1 MTLPVSP
8 AIGMALAAAVLF
20 GASTPLAKIMLGQTG
35 PWMLAGLLYLG
46 AGCGLAVL
54 RFSMRWFG
62 KAAAEAPLR
71 RADFGRLTA
80 VVLFG
85 GVAGPLLLMLGL
97 QYSTGAEAALLLNL
111 ESVLTLGIAWLVFRE
126 NVDIRI
132 GIGAT
137 AIVVGAALL
146 SWSTPSGGPGPGAAL
161 IAAACLC
168 WAIDN
173 NLSRG
178 LSAADPLQVAMI
190 KGLVAGSINF
200 GLALLAGDRLPVASS
215 VAASLVIGLFGYG
228 ISLVLF
234 MLSLRHLGTARTGAY
249 FSLAPF
255 IGALLAVLFM
265 QEPLSW
271 RLVVAGL
278 LMGLGL
284 YLHLAERH
292 SHAHRHEP
300 AEHEHAHVHD
310 AHHQH
315 AHALDDP
322 PGEPHVH
329 IHRHDAIAHAHPHFP
344 DIHHRHDH
352 MHG

>member
-1 MTLPVSP
+1 MRFPLSP
-8 AIGMALAAAVLF
+8 AIGMALGAAVLF
-20 GASTPLAKIMLGQTG
+20 GASTPLAKIMLGQIS

-46 AGCGLAVL
+46 AGCGLAIL
-54 RFSMRWFG
+54 RHALRWLG
-62 KAAAEAPLR
+62 KAPAEAPLR
-71 RADFGRLTA
+71 RVDLGWLAA
-80 VVLFG
+80 VVLAG

-97 QYSTGAEAALLLNL
+97 QYSAGAEAALLLNL
-111 ESVLTLGIAWLVFRE
+111 ESVLTLAIAWLVFRE

-132 GIGAT
+132 GIGAA
-137 AIVVGAALL
+137 AIVAGAVLL
-146 SWSTPSGGPGPGAAL
+146 SWSMPVGASGAGAVL

-173 NLSRG
+173 NLSRR
-178 LSAADPLQVAMI
+178 LSTADPLQIAMI

-200 GLALLAGDRLPVASS
+200 GLALLTGGDVPAAVPL
-215 VAASLVIGLFGYG
+215 AASLAVGLFGYG

-255 IGALLAVLFM
+255 IGAILAVALLGEPLGWRLLA
-265 QEPLSW
+265 
-271 RLVVAGL
+271 AGA
-278 LMGLGL
+278 LMGVGL

-292 SHAHRHEP
+292 SHEHRHE
-300 AEHEHAHVHD
+300 ASVHEHAHVHD
-310 AHHQH
+310 EHHQH
-315 AHALDDP
+315 GHTPDDP

-329 IHRHDAIAHAHPHFP
+329 AHRHAALLHAHPHYP

-352 MHG
+352 MRG